1 MMQALE
7 QFWLWE
13 RPHEP
18 MLVVL
23 ICGSVL
29 VGLLLAFYRAGDNRS
44 RGPVARALGAFDF
57 PPEGAGENPWVRLA
71 VASLLGLF
79 LELAVIRVVSS
90 EIRIFAYLKNFVLT
104 GCFLGFGIGCF
115 LCRRRANLL
124 ALVLPLLG
132 VTVVVAAPWNEL
144 RLVVMH
150 LGGFIGPLAEV
161 DTWGLP
167 TIPHSWSAWDGLLN
181 TLGLTLPLF
190 ALIALAFVPI
200 GQVVG
205 ACLERGCK
213 GIRGYTVNI
222 LGSLGGIVLFSL
234 LAFFSQPPGVW
245 YAVAGVMLVVLM
257 WRRPVLWLTAGA
269 AMVLVAWLSTQSGLG
284 VFTYYWSPYQKLGI
298 RPLYESTG
306 IYAYE
311 LRTND
316 SWYQQILNLT
326 PEFARA
332 HPEWFGKHPLEWN
345 GYNLPYH
352 FYSQPPAVLVLGA
365 GTGNDVA
372 AALRNGA
379 SAVEAVEID
388 PLILKLGREL
398 HFERPYSSP
407 KVHVTLDDARAF
419 LQNSSRQFDL
429 ILFSLLDSQTTNAY
443 YSNIRIDN
451 YVYTLE
457 GMRAARRLL
466 KPDGIVIVKY
476 SVETPWIGG
485 RLLELLERV
494 YGQVPVQVEAS
505 GGPYNTPGNY
515 FVCGSRERIAAAM
528 QDPGLADYAA
538 HNPARKMTSAEIT
551 TDDWPY
557 FYQRE
562 PGLPTIVV
570 LISILLVPLCWL
582 LLRAT
587 GAAGQSLEWHF
598 FFLGAGFLLMET
610 QIISKMALLFGTTW
624 MVNAVAIAGLLL
636 LIVAANMVAEW
647 RPDFPLPGSYA
658 GIFLTLLGAYLT
670 PVRALLFPA
679 LGLRIV
685 AATVV
690 LCLPVFFAGIVFVR
704 SFAAVGFRG
713 EALGSN
719 LFGALAGALLEAAS
733 FWFGL
738 RFLLVLAAGLYL
750 ASWATL
756 ASRRAPAAVAAQPA
770 RIPSD

>member
-1 MMQALE
+1 MQALE
-7 QFWLWE
+7 KFWLWE
-13 RPHEP
+13 RPHESV
-18 MLVVL
+18 LVVL

-29 VGLLLAFYRAGDNRS
+29 AGLLLAFYRAGEGRS
-44 RGPVARALGAFDF
+44 RGLVARALAAFDF
-57 PPEGAGENPWVRLA
+57 PPEGAGENPWFRLA
-71 VASLLGLF
+71 VASLLALF

-144 RLVVMH
+144 RLTVIH
-150 LGGFIGPLAEV
+150 LGGFIGPLAGV

-167 TIPHSWSAWDGLLN
+167 TIPRSWSAWDGLLN
-181 TLGLTLPLF
+181 TLALTLPLF

-222 LGSLGGIVLFSL
+222 LGSLGGILLFSM
-234 LAFFSQPPGVW
+234 LAFFSQPPAIW
-245 YAVAGVMLVVLM
+245 YAVAGLMLVALM

-269 AMVLVAWLSTQSGLG
+269 ALFLVAWLSAQSGLG
-284 VFTYYWSPYQKLGI
+284 AFTYYWSPYQKLGI
-298 RPLYESTG
+298 RPLQESSG

-332 HPEWFGKHPLEWN
+332 HPDWFLKHPLEWN

-352 FYSQPPAVLVLGA
+352 FYPQPPTVLVLGA

-379 SAVEAVEID
+379 GAVEAVEID

-398 HFERPYSSP
+398 HFEHPYSSP

-451 YVYTLE
+451 YVYTME
-457 GMRAARRLL
+457 GMRAARRIL
-466 KPDGIVIVKY
+466 KPDGLVIVKY
-476 SVETPWIGG
+476 SVQTPWIGG
-485 RLLELLERV
+485 RLEALLEAV
-494 YGQVPVQVEAS
+494 FGEVPVQMEAS
-505 GGPYNTPGNY
+505 GGPYSTPGNY
-515 FVCGSRERIAAAM
+515 FICGSRERIAAAM
-528 QDPGLADYAA
+528 KDPGLADYAA
-538 HNPARKMTSAEIT
+538 HNPPRKMTSAQMT

-587 GAAGQSLEWHF
+587 GAAGESLEWHF

-624 MVNAVAIAGLLL
+624 LVNAVAIAGLLL
-636 LIVAANMVAEW
+636 LIVAANVVAEW
-647 RPDFPLPGSYA
+647 RPDFPLAWAYA

-670 PVRALLFPA
+670 PVRALLFPS
-679 LGLRIV
+679 LGWRIG
-685 AATVV
+685 AATLV

-719 LFGALAGALLEAAS
+719 LFGALAGALLEATS

-738 RFLLVLAAGLYL
+738 RFLLLLAGALYL
-750 ASWATL
+750 ASWLTL
-756 ASRRAPAAVAAQPA
+756 SARREVVRVGAQQAPTPAA
-770 RIPSD
+770 